1 MRHGPAMAAAE
12 IGMQLKHAAVAVI
25 ALLVIASL
33 ATWMFAGED
42 PPLEGEPT
50 LEAG

>member
-1 MRHGPAMAAAE
+1 METAMT
-12 IGMQLKHAAVAVI
+12 LKHVTAVVLVI
-25 ALLVIASL
+25 LLIASL

-42 PPLEGEPT
+42 PPVPGEPT

>member
-1 MRHGPAMAAAE
+1 MAAAE
-12 IGMQLKHAAVAVI
+12 IGMKLKHATVVVI
-25 ALLVIASL
+25 AVLVIASL

-42 PPLEGEPT
+42 PPVPGEPT

>member
-1 MRHGPAMAAAE
+1 METAMR
-12 IGMQLKHAAVAVI
+12 LKHTAAVVVAI
-25 ALLVIASL
+25 LLIASL

-42 PPLEGEPT
+42 PPVPDEPT

>member
-1 MRHGPAMAAAE
+1 MR
-12 IGMQLKHAAVAVI
+12 LKHAAAVVVAI
-25 ALLVIASL
+25 LLIASL

-42 PPLEGEPT
+42 PPVPGEPA